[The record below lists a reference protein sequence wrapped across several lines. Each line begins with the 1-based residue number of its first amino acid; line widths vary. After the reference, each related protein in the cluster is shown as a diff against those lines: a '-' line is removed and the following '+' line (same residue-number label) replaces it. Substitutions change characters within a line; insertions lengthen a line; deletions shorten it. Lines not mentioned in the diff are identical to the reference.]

1 MVETPKTDR
10 FQLLQQDSEGL
21 GLISMIKNNLVYI
34 LDLSSKNIS
43 SSFLVSLNPSDSI
56 KEIRINSEL
65 RLTAVLL

>member
-1 MVETPKTDR
+1 METPKTDR
-10 FQLLQQDSEGL
+10 FQLLQQDSEDL

-43 SSFLVSLNPSDSI
+43 SSFLVSLNPSDTI